1 MTILGLEGIEPFRG
15 LRLSD
20 EIIRLAPIKRTT
32 LERLQ
37 LKEKELTERE
47 YGLPFYLALQHH
59 INGRTMKDL
68 EKELGVGCAALV
80 NIFGY
85 YEIPRLNR
93 PEAKIRYLKEHG
105 DPRTRSRRI
114 RKRQEE
120 LNNDGFPL
128 TSQERETIISA
139 YDILA
144 IRKDIE
150 YWEEL
155 VQEVSEK
162 TGIELKVVTSCLEE
176 LFKKRN

>member
-85 YEIPRLNR
+85 YEIPRLDR

-120 LNNDGFPL
+120 LNNDGFPI
-128 TSQERETIISA
+128 TGQERKEIIKA
-139 YDILA
+139 YDLIA
-144 IRKDIE
+144 SHRNIKG
-150 YWEEL
+150 WEEL
-155 VQEVSEK
+155 VEDVSEN
-162 TGIELKVVTSCLEE
+162 TGIELEAVRSCLRKY
-176 LFKKRN
+176 FK

>member
-1 MTILGLEGIEPFRG
+1 MTILTSEEIQPYRN
-15 LRLSD
+15 LRISD
-20 EIIRLAPIKRTT
+20 EIIRLAPIRRTT

-68 EKELGVGCAALV
+68 EKELGVGYASLV

-85 YEIPRLNR
+85 YEIPRLDR
-93 PEAKIRYLKEHG
+93 SEARRRYFGEDG
-105 DPRTRSRRI
+105 
-114 RKRQEE
+114 EF
-120 LNNDGFPL
+120 NNDRFSL
-128 TSQERETIISA
+128 ISQERETIISA

-150 YWEEL
+150 DWEEL
-155 VQEVSEK
+155 VEEVSEI
-162 TGIELKVVTSCLEE
+162 TSIELKVVTSCLED
-176 LFKKRN
+176 LFGVKVGWIIKKFK